1 MIDDSTNGFLRLTD
15 QGTLYFE
22 SLSSK
27 EKSNFLQDLSGQ
39 LTEIIPVQSN
49 RIKSNSHQIDTKAPL
64 RQILI
69 SIKVIKPDGE
79 SELNVLTIV
88 DNLDNLVRNK
98 GISMNNLT
106 SMLDDTYGFRKYGYP

>member
-15 QGTLYFE
+15 HRTLYFE

-27 EKSNFLQDLSGQ
+27 EKLRFLQDLSSQ
-39 LTEIIPVQSN
+39 LAEIIPVHSY
-49 RIKSNSHQIDTKAPL
+49 RIKSNDNYKIDTEAPL
-64 RQILI
+64 YKILI
-69 SIKVIKPDGE
+69 SIKVIKSDND

-98 GISMNNLT
+98 GITLISM
-106 SMLDDTYGFRKYGYP
+106 